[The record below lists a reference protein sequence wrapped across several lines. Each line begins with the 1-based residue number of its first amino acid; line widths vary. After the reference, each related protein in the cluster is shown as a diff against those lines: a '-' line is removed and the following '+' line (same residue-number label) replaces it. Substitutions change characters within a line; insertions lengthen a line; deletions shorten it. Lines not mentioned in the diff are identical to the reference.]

1 MLRVLLYDD
10 KTLIA
15 VENEKENLDLKALSQ
30 ELKDV
35 VSKDNFEVFKL
46 PCDKLLDIINEIEK

>member
-1 MLRVLLYDD
+1 MKK
-10 KTLIA
+10 KTQ
-15 VENEKENLDLKALSQ
+15 EKENLDLKALSQ

>member
-1 MLRVLLYDD
+1 MLRVLFYDD

-30 ELKDV
+30 EL
-35 VSKDNFEVFKL
+35 
-46 PCDKLLDIINEIEK
+46 

>member
-46 PCDKLLDIINEIEK
+46 PSAKLLDIINEIEK